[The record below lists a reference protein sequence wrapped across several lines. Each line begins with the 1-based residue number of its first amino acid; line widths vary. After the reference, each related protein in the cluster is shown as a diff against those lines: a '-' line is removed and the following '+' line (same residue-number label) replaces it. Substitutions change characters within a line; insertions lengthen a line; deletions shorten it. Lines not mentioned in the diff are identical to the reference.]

1 MKNAF
6 NDYIYYRLYKIQ
18 SNNVKKTLFLL
29 EAADKLDRKIRYIGI
44 LSFFLFFILDKSLYN
59 WIKIAI
65 SIMIVSLCYII
76 EQNQSIKKIKTISDK
91 FEDSVNLWIKE
102 MEESN
107 IDISGINTI
116 VDIDDIIKENE
127 E

>member
-1 MKNAF
+1 MKNTF

-107 IDISGINTI
+107 IDISGINTV
-116 VDIDDIIKENE
+116 VDIDDIIKENGE
-127 E
+127 

>member
-1 MKNAF
+1 MKNTF

-102 MEESN
+102 MEESD
-107 IDISGINTI
+107 IDISGINTV